1 MVTQVK
7 SVKHLQLVLTSWRYP
22 IWLSYMSRRDP
33 NKEMIGLWVRKELK
47 GEITNRALDQN
58 RTVSN
63 YIETLLMKHINQ
75 DISKGE
81 TNTVTPQK

>member
-1 MVTQVK
+1 
-7 SVKHLQLVLTSWRYP
+7 
-22 IWLSYMSRRDP
+22 MSRRDP

-47 GEITNRALDQN
+47 GEIAERALEQN

-63 YIETLLMKHINQ
+63 YIETLLMEHLKENKQ
-75 DISKGE
+75 TGE

>member
-1 MVTQVK
+1 
-7 SVKHLQLVLTSWRYP
+7 
-22 IWLSYMSRRDP
+22 MSRRDP

-47 GEITNRALDQN
+47 GEIANRALAQN

-81 TNTVTPQK
+81 TNTVKPQK

>member
-1 MVTQVK
+1 
-7 SVKHLQLVLTSWRYP
+7 
-22 IWLSYMSRRDP
+22 
-33 NKEMIGLWVRKELK
+33 MIGLWVRRELK
-47 GEITNRALDQN
+47 GEIANRALKEN

-75 DISKGE
+75 DIRKGE